1 MPPKSNKETFLSVMT
16 HCCRAT
22 MIQWFEE
29 VSLMI
34 KPRIIKVTNPQTG
47 ETIESIRWPNIFIYG
62 LTDEEKEVLEKA
74 LPGKEVEITDIT
86 GEAVCLVEKVDFA
99 VIINPYNIT
108 DDELEFFES
117 FYEDADGCTES
128 IIFTQKKEGVLN
140 KFKAVRTVEYEDL
153 FDMEKNLKYEL
164 LQALQK
170 TSKSENYSEKL
181 AMLIKILFAIR
192 NKPYITTKELAE
204 KIEKSDRTVQR
215 YIETLRCAGEFIGYD
230 RQKKGWHLVVDG
242 KSVLLDE
249 F

>member
-1 MPPKSNKETFLSVMT
+1 
-16 HCCRAT
+16 
-22 MIQWFEE
+22 
-29 VSLMI
+29 MI
-34 KPRIIKVTNPQTG
+34 KPRIIKATNPQTG

-62 LTDEEKEVLEKA
+62 LTDEEKDVLEKA

-117 FYEDADGCTES
+117 FYEDADGSTES

-192 NKPYITTKELAE
+192 SKPYITTKELAE

>member
-1 MPPKSNKETFLSVMT
+1 MLKPKIM
-16 HCCRAT
+16 RA
-22 MIQWFEE
+22 
-29 VSLMI
+29 
-34 KPRIIKVTNPQTG
+34 TNPQTG

-62 LTDEEKEVLEKA
+62 LTDEEKDVLEKA

-86 GEAVCLVEKVDFA
+86 GEAVCLVEKIDFA

-128 IIFTQKKEGVLN
+128 IIFTQKKEGILN

-192 NKPYITTKELAE
+192 SKPYITTKELAE

-230 RQKKGWHLVVDG
+230 RQKKGWYLVVDG

>member
-1 MPPKSNKETFLSVMT
+1 
-16 HCCRAT
+16 
-22 MIQWFEE
+22 
-29 VSLMI
+29 MI
-34 KPRIIKVTNPQTG
+34 KPRIIKATNPQTG

-62 LTDEEKEVLEKA
+62 LTDEEKDVLEKA

-230 RQKKGWHLVVDG
+230 RQKKGWYLVVDG
-242 KSVLLDE
+242 KSILLDE

>member
-1 MPPKSNKETFLSVMT
+1 MLKPKIM
-16 HCCRAT
+16 RA
-22 MIQWFEE
+22 
-29 VSLMI
+29 
-34 KPRIIKVTNPQTG
+34 TNPQTG

-62 LTDEEKEVLEKA
+62 LTDEEKDVLEKA

-153 FDMEKNLKYEL
+153 FDMEKKLKYEL

-181 AMLIKILFAIR
+181 AMLIKILFTIR
-192 NKPYITTKELAE
+192 SKPYITTKELAE
-204 KIEKSDRTVQR
+204 KVEKSDRTVQR

-230 RQKKGWHLVVDG
+230 RQKKGWYLVVDG
-242 KSVLLDE
+242 KSILLDE

>member
-1 MPPKSNKETFLSVMT
+1 MLKPKIM
-16 HCCRAT
+16 RA
-22 MIQWFEE
+22 
-29 VSLMI
+29 
-34 KPRIIKVTNPQTG
+34 TNPQTG

-62 LTDEEKEVLEKA
+62 LTDEEKDVLEKA

-128 IIFTQKKEGVLN
+128 IIFTQKKEGILN

-192 NKPYITTKELAE
+192 SKPYITTKELAE

-230 RQKKGWHLVVDG
+230 RQKKGWYLVVDG

>member
-1 MPPKSNKETFLSVMT
+1 M
-16 HCCRAT
+16 RA
-22 MIQWFEE
+22 
-29 VSLMI
+29 
-34 KPRIIKVTNPQTG
+34 TNPQTG

-62 LTDEEKEVLEKA
+62 LTDEEKDVLEKA

-86 GEAVCLVEKVDFA
+86 GEAVCLVEKIDFA

-128 IIFTQKKEGVLN
+128 IIFTQKKEGILN

-192 NKPYITTKELAE
+192 SKPYITTKELAE

-230 RQKKGWHLVVDG
+230 RQKKGWYLVVDG

>member
-1 MPPKSNKETFLSVMT
+1 MSPKSNKETFLSVMT

-230 RQKKGWHLVVDG
+230 RQKKGWYLVVDG

>member
-1 MPPKSNKETFLSVMT
+1 MLKPKIM
-16 HCCRAT
+16 RA
-22 MIQWFEE
+22 
-29 VSLMI
+29 
-34 KPRIIKVTNPQTG
+34 TNPQTG

-62 LTDEEKEVLEKA
+62 LTDEEKDVLEKA

-86 GEAVCLVEKVDFA
+86 GEAVCLVEKIDFA

-153 FDMEKNLKYEL
+153 FDMEKKLKYEL

-181 AMLIKILFAIR
+181 AMLIKILFTIR
-192 NKPYITTKELAE
+192 SKPYITTKELAE
-204 KIEKSDRTVQR
+204 KVEKSDRTVQR

-230 RQKKGWHLVVDG
+230 RQKKGWYLVVDG
-242 KSVLLDE
+242 KSILLDE

>member
-1 MPPKSNKETFLSVMT
+1 
-16 HCCRAT
+16 
-22 MIQWFEE
+22 
-29 VSLMI
+29 MI
-34 KPRIIKVTNPQTG
+34 KPRIIKATNPQTG

-62 LTDEEKEVLEKA
+62 LTDEEKDVLEKA

-230 RQKKGWHLVVDG
+230 RQKKGWYLVVDG

>member
-1 MPPKSNKETFLSVMT
+1 MT

-34 KPRIIKVTNPQTG
+34 KPRIIKTTNPQTG

-62 LTDEEKEVLEKA
+62 LSDEEKDVLEKA

-86 GEAVCLVEKVDFA
+86 GDAVCLVEKVDFA
-99 VIINPYNIT
+99 VIINPYNIN

-128 IIFTQKKEGVLN
+128 IIFTQKKAGLLD
-140 KFKAVRTVEYEDL
+140 KFKAVRAVEYEDL

-230 RQKKGWHLVVDG
+230 RQKKGWYLVVDG
-242 KSVLLDE
+242 KSILLDE

>member
-1 MPPKSNKETFLSVMT
+1 
-16 HCCRAT
+16 
-22 MIQWFEE
+22 
-29 VSLMI
+29 MI
-34 KPRIIKVTNPQTG
+34 KPRIIKATNPQTG

-62 LTDEEKEVLEKA
+62 LTDEEKDVLEKV

-153 FDMEKNLKYEL
+153 FDMKKNLKYEL

-192 NKPYITTKELAE
+192 SKPYITTKELAE

>member
-1 MPPKSNKETFLSVMT
+1 
-16 HCCRAT
+16 
-22 MIQWFEE
+22 
-29 VSLMI
+29 MI
-34 KPRIIKVTNPQTG
+34 KPKIIKATNPQTG

-62 LTDEEKEVLEKA
+62 LSDEEKEVLEKA

-86 GEAVCLVEKVDFA
+86 GEAICLVEKVDFA
-99 VIINPYNIT
+99 VIINPYNIS

-128 IIFTQKKEGVLN
+128 IIFTQTKAGVLN
-140 KFKAVRTVEYEDL
+140 KFKAVRAVEYKDL

-164 LQALQK
+164 LQAFQK
-170 TSKSENYSEKL
+170 TSKSERYSEKL

-230 RQKKGWHLVVDG
+230 RGKNGWYLMVDG
-242 KSVLLDE
+242 KSVLMDE
-249 F
+249 I

>member
-22 MIQWFEE
+22 MIQWVEE

-62 LTDEEKEVLEKA
+62 LTDEEKDVLEKA

-181 AMLIKILFAIR
+181 SMLIKILFAIR

-230 RQKKGWHLVVDG
+230 RQKKGWYLVVDG

>member
-34 KPRIIKVTNPQTG
+34 KPRIIKATNPQTG

-230 RQKKGWHLVVDG
+230 HQKKGWYLVVDG

>member
-22 MIQWFEE
+22 MIQWVEE

-192 NKPYITTKELAE
+192 SKPYITTKELAE

>member
-1 MPPKSNKETFLSVMT
+1 MLKPKIM
-16 HCCRAT
+16 RA
-22 MIQWFEE
+22 
-29 VSLMI
+29 
-34 KPRIIKVTNPQTG
+34 TNPQTG

-86 GEAVCLVEKVDFA
+86 GEATCLVEKVNFA
-99 VIINPYNIT
+99 VIINPYNIS

-128 IIFTQKKEGVLN
+128 IIFTQKKAGVLDR
-140 KFKAVRTVEYEDL
+140 FKVVRAVEYEDL

-170 TSKSENYSEKL
+170 TSKSERYSEKL

-230 RQKKGWHLVVDG
+230 RQKKGWYLVVDG
-242 KSVLLDE
+242 KSILLDE